1 MTTPVGSIR
10 LDLTIDGADALAKLA
25 AQAKTALSDIGRSS
39 NAAERDLSRLER
51 EFSAIGRAAAKQT
64 GPVAALAKSIDSV
77 GDNYRQAAASAEAFK
92 TAMPSV
98 ASITAQTVA
107 VEKLAGAYGR
117 LARNQAA
124 AAAAPTPK
132 GPPPTSRGGGGG
144 SGGGGRGGVLGFLTG
159 PVGLNSIA
167 LGASALP
174 AATLAVTNL
183 VGAVQQLAQAGAV
196 IPGIWATAGAS
207 IGTAVL
213 GFKGMGD
220 AIKALNDGD
229 LDKATKAMK
238 DMDPAAQNVAKS
250 VSKFTQGP
258 LKDLTK
264 GLQAKMFDGISQGF
278 DDLVAKRMPNV
289 TKGLGGIS
297 EAWNGTLKQL
307 LSTAGSDSTGSLLD
321 RIFGNTAEGQKRANA
336 AIDPL
341 VKGIGTLAAAGS
353 DAIPRLADALGRVA
367 ARFSNFITAAD
378 QDGRLAKWIDEGLT
392 GVTNLGNT
400 FLNLGKSITAITKAA
415 GGDGGLLKLLETG
428 SQRLADFLNSGEG
441 QQKLTAFFA
450 DARQRLADWLPVL
463 KNIATTVGDAF
474 GAFQRW
480 GDTIF
485 PVISGLTSALAS
497 MPGLVNTAVTAF
509 LGFKTLSGLDSL
521 ITKLTT
527 VNSLLGGGGGGGG
540 GRGGA
545 GRTIGTRGLVGGGLF
560 LGGLLDGADGS
571 SSVPGALATIGGGTL
586 IGAEIGGAPG
596 ALLGTVI
603 GTVAAGLQ
611 AFVNDINNTHG
622 ALDAFASKLRQN
634 AEDNPVVNPGQ
645 GIELKPSF
653 VPIPGNQITADTP
666 LPPSLPVV
674 NGIPVNPLIG
684 GPPVASGRN
693 APNYNPPVQ
702 NTTPGLMPGLDP
714 SQFQK
719 IADQAAV
726 AQAAVKAVGD
736 AVTQLPT
743 GQVVVK
749 DNTPEVLQKLADVGL
764 KTQQLPDGQVVIT
777 ADTSKADAALSAF
790 RARAA
795 QNVTVPLTAFPGF
808 GGQSSGSATSGRA
821 SGGVLPGYSP
831 GRDNMLVPM
840 SGGEGV
846 LIPEAMRALGSNWLY
861 RVNSFFRPGI
871 SRRGYAGGGVVG
883 FDAGGVVPDTIG
895 SDNTVI
901 GLLQQIR
908 DALVGKLTGPLS
920 DTASG
925 VDALSN
931 GPLGAG
937 TGRSGVRP
945 FGGDIGKTFLAGI
958 INGFGGDSRTF
969 FPEFD
974 QKGNPLGA
982 ALGAV
987 GPVGNQGLAAA
998 LAKF

>member
-1 MTTPVGSIR
+1 M
-10 LDLTIDGADALAKLA
+10 TIDGADALAKLVA
-25 AQAKTALSDIGRSS
+25 IAKPAMAELGSS
-39 NAAERDLSRLER
+39 AKGATNDLNRLER
-51 EFSAIGRAAAKQT
+51 EFGSVGRAAAKQT
-64 GPVAALAKSIDSV
+64 GPITALLKQVDGL
-77 GDNYRQAAASAEAFK
+77 GDQYGQAARSAELFK
-92 TAMPSV
+92 ASLPSV
-98 ASITAQTVA
+98 RTLNAQTA
-107 VEKLAGAYGR
+107 AINRMTAAYGR
-117 LARNQAA
+117 LTAAQTA
-124 AAAAPTPK
+124 AAAAPQPSV
-132 GPPPTSRGGGGG
+132 PPPTRGGG
-144 SGGGGRGGVLGFLTG
+144 SGGGGSRGGGRGGIGGFLTG

-174 AATLAVTNL
+174 TATLAVTNL
-183 VGAVQQLAQAGAV
+183 VGAVQQLAQAGLV
-196 IPGIWATAGAS
+196 LPGVWATAGAS

-229 LDKATKAMK
+229 LKKITEAMK

-297 EAWNGTLKQL
+297 EAWNATLKQL

-367 ARFSNFITAAD
+367 TRFSNFITAAD
-378 QDGRLAKWIDEGLT
+378 QDGRLAKWIDQGLT

-428 SQRLADFLNSGEG
+428 SNKLATFLNSADG
-441 QQKLTAFFA
+441 QQKLTTFFA
-450 DARQRLADWLPVL
+450 DARQRLSEWIPILGNVAS
-463 KNIATTVGDAF
+463 IVGDVF
-474 GAFQRW
+474 KGFQRW
-480 GDTIF
+480 GD
-485 PVISGLTSALAS
+485 VILPAVKGVTDALAD
-497 MPGLVNTAVTAF
+497 MPGLVQGVIVAF
-509 LGFKTLSGLDSL
+509 AAFKTFTGLASL
-521 ITKLTT
+521 ITSIT
-527 VNSLLGGGGGGGG
+527 S
-540 GRGGA
+540 
-545 GRTIGTRGLVGGGLF
+545 
-560 LGGLLDGADGS
+560 LGGLLDKLPGKAAGAAGGLNKAFAGIAIALPGILESLDKINDPDQKKNGS
-571 SSVPGALATIGGGTL
+571 TVNPGTLGSTVLGGALAGSRFGLPGVL
-586 IGAEIGGAPG
+586 IGGAAGAAVAFSPVFANGTPRPDPNRVVPQGQLGLPG
-596 ALLGTVI
+596 TLGPGFLPGDRGGLTPRDPGYVPPNANLPSV
-603 GTVAAGLQ
+603 VAQTDASQ
-611 AFVNDINNTHG
+611 RARA
-622 ALDAFASKLRQN
+622 ALD
-634 AEDNPVVNPGQ
+634 
-645 GIELKPSF
+645 
-653 VPIPGNQITADTP
+653 
-666 LPPSLPVV
+666 
-674 NGIPVNPLIG
+674 G
-684 GPPVASGRN
+684 GVA
-693 APNYNPPVQ
+693 P
-702 NTTPGLMPGLDP
+702 
-714 SQFQK
+714 FQK
-719 IADQAAV
+719 IVDQAGV
-726 AQAAVKAVGD
+726 AQAAIKAVGD
-736 AVTQLPT
+736 AVTALPT
-743 GQVVVK
+743 GQVILRE
-749 DNTPEVLQKLADVGL
+749 NTPEVLQKLEAVGL
-764 KTQQLPDGQVVIT
+764 KAKNIDGQVVIT

-808 GGQSSGSATSGRA
+808 GGRTSGSASAGNA
-821 SGGVLPGYSP
+821 NGGVLPGYSP
-831 GRDNMLVPM
+831 GVDNMLVPM

-871 SRRGYAGGGVVG
+871 SRRGYRGGGVVG
-883 FDAGGVVPDTIG
+883 FGDGGLVPDAPG
-895 SDNTVI
+895 GDNTVI
-901 GLLQQIR
+901 GLLSQIR

-920 DTASG
+920 DTATG
-925 VDALSN
+925 VDALS
-931 GPLGAG
+931 GAVTG
-937 TGRSGVRP
+937 TGVTKGGRP

-998 LAKF
+998 LAKFATTG